1 MKTLL
6 RLCLAAAMSASLHA
20 QQSGGSPA
28 KIRELA
34 AQNNHREAADLG
46 KEVLASTPDAAL
58 AAEVLN
64 LTFESLSPLAAHV
77 EQEKVIE
84 DAVARFPK
92 SWNLLLNAGNRVLNL
107 PSYGIVVDGVYR
119 RGEFAGR
126 GRHAQSQI
134 RDRARALQLM
144 EAAWKALPADAPAAD
159 RADVLRGLESA
170 LRHGRDYFHQAW
182 SLQALTDLS
191 ELPDYDDQ
199 SGLDSSIG
207 GYPVDAEG
215 NPVFFKAAQSWDSAA
230 SDSERLLW
238 IMAEKER
245 LEPGHAWPHRQ
256 ARAQLAKAWF
266 SVRTLAHYGIRFDSS
281 EEDEATT
288 RGGIASLHTLK
299 DGETTARLATGAK
312 RFTLPAEWA
321 FLNLFRALAEDA
333 AAPAHLRV
341 EAWSQTAEELNDR
354 RQYPRAA
361 EALKQALVLEK
372 DADSKAALQSR
383 LDQIT
388 GNLGRFDPLPPQPA
402 GTEAK
407 LSLVFRNTRK
417 IELSARRVDVGRLL
431 DDTEA
436 YLRGEPQDR
445 DWQKTNLGAIG
456 RRLLEEGGDKYLAP
470 VSHTWTQDLEPRAN
484 HWDRRVEV
492 PTPLKEAGAWLVEGV
507 FEGGG
512 KARALL
518 WLESLTIVH
527 VRQPGG
533 GLYYLADAVTGEP
546 VRDARVK
553 FMGYSS
559 EWARPGLLNKPRM
572 TYKFK
577 DLQVSPDAKGQIKV
591 RKAQMDG
598 YEWLIRAETKAG
610 WTAFM
615 GFDHFH
621 HPDPFGD
628 DSFQRFD
635 EQHKLYAITDRPVYR
650 PGQEVKWKAWA
661 RLVGYDPK
669 LDTNSFAGSQVLVV
683 IYDPRGEKLV
693 EKTYKADDSGA
704 VEDTLMLGENATLGN
719 YFAQF
724 QQIHG
729 PRGSLHLGSHSFRV
743 EEYKKPEFEVKVDAP
758 ATPVALGDSFEVKVK
773 ADYYFGGPVKQGTV
787 KYKVQRSA
795 HTSRWFPAGRWD
807 WLFGSGYG
815 WRATYYD
822 WYPGARS
829 WCFCI
834 PRWPWIRWQ
843 NDPPEL
849 VAEGEA
855 ALNADGTFTVKID
868 TALAKELHGNEDHRY
883 EIEAEVTDQSRRAI
897 FGKGSVLAA
906 RRPFEV
912 YVSADRGY
920 YTAGQDA
927 EFSVHARTLDGR
939 EVAASGALVLYRVTY
954 DKDGKPAEEAV
965 HTADI
970 KLDESSFTRSVKATL
985 ARGGQYRVS
994 VKLKDQAGH
1003 EIEGVTF
1010 VTVRGAGFEEGK
1022 DFRFDD
1028 LELLVERE
1036 EYATGDEVEVT
1047 VNTNRPGSTVALF
1060 LRAQNGLYPD
1070 PVWLRLEGK
1079 SATHRFKITEAD
1091 QPNFFLD
1098 AFTVSGARVHQ
1109 VTRQILVPPKKRIA
1123 TVELEPD
1130 AETYLPGQ
1138 GSKVKVRVKD
1148 ADGKPFTGRV
1158 VLTAYDKALEY
1169 ISGGSNQDD
1178 IRPFFWGWKRSHYPQ
1193 VRDTLRALEAG
1204 LLKDGEKWMEALGVF
1219 GGEVADDESALSM
1232 ESADPYS
1239 APGRGGV
1246 GSLRKM
1252 AMPMSAPGSGA
1263 EVVMYAAAPM
1273 AEADPFQTAGGGAH
1287 EEAPQFMIRT
1297 NLADSAV
1304 WVADF
1309 TTDAEGMGE
1318 LAFNLPENLTTWKL
1332 RSWVMGPQTQVGEAT
1347 VEVITRKNLM
1357 VRLQAP
1363 RFFVEKDEVV
1373 ISANVHNELDTAQ
1386 DVRGVLE
1393 LEGGVLE
1400 FAAAPQTA
1408 SVQVPAHGEHRF
1420 DWRVKVTGE
1429 GEAKLRVKALAQKD
1443 SDAMEMTFPA
1453 YIHGM
1458 LKTDSWSL
1466 ALRPDQASGSLTLN
1480 VPAERRPRQSRLEV
1494 VYSPTLAM
1502 TLVDALPYLVSYPYG
1517 CTEQTLN
1524 RFVPTVIT
1532 LKAIRDL
1539 GVDLKKVRERMDAR
1553 TGGTPVPYAT
1563 KRSPVFSE
1571 AEVEKMART
1580 GVSRLLAMR
1589 NADGGWGWFPGGRES
1604 SAHITA
1610 LVLHGMKAAERAG
1623 FDLNEGLIRNGV
1635 EWLERHEA
1643 EQLRRLALPEK
1654 DREHKGAPDNL
1665 DALIHS
1671 VLVEYSGGDPAMRA
1685 RLYDKRAGLSRYNLA
1700 LLGLACDATGER
1712 DRRDMC
1718 LRNLRQ
1724 FLKQDDE
1731 NQTAWL
1737 DLPEG
1742 GWWWFWY
1749 EDRIETQAAFLRLL
1763 VKAEPKG
1770 ETAARLA
1777 KYIVNNRRNGT
1788 WWTSTKDTA
1797 AAIEALAEF
1806 AKASG
1811 ESAAA
1816 QTVEI
1821 LLDGVSQKRVEITPD
1836 TLFTFD
1842 NRFVLEGEALT
1853 TGAHKLELRKLGN
1866 APLYVSAYLTVFSKE
1881 DMIPAAG
1888 LEVKTERRFY
1898 RLIEEK
1904 PDQQVAGARGQVI
1917 TQRGLKYRREALA
1930 SEAEIRSGDL
1940 IEVELSIESKNDYEY
1955 VLIEDMKPAGFEP
1968 VEVRSGWSY
1977 AGLPAYQEFRD
1988 EKVAFFADRLP
1999 RGRHNLSYRV
2009 KAEIPGRFS
2018 ALPAR
2023 IEAMYAPELK
2033 GNSQEW
2039 KARIVE

>member
-20 QQSGGSPA
+20 QQSGDPPA

-46 KEVLASTPDAAL
+46 KEVLASTQDAGL

-64 LTFESLSPLAAHV
+64 LTFESLTSLSAHV

-92 SWNLLLNAGNRVLNL
+92 SWKLLLNAGSRVLNL

-119 RGEFAGR
+119 RGEYDGR
-126 GRHAQSQI
+126 GRHVQSQI

-144 EAAWKALPADAPAAD
+144 EAAWKALPADAAATD
-159 RADVLRGLESA
+159 RTAVLRGLESA

-191 ELPDYDDQ
+191 ELPDFDDQ
-199 SGLDSSIG
+199 SGLDASIG

-230 SDSERLLW
+230 SDGERLLW
-238 IMAEKER
+238 ILAEKER
-245 LEPGHAWPHRQ
+245 LEPGNAWQHRKT
-256 ARAQLAKAWF
+256 RAQLAKAWF

-281 EEDEATT
+281 EDDESTT

-299 DGETTARLATGAK
+299 DDETTARLATGAK

-321 FLNLFRALAEDA
+321 FLNLYRALAEDA

-361 EALKQALVLEK
+361 EALKQALALEK
-372 DADSKAALQSR
+372 DADRKAALQSR

-388 GNLGRFDPLPPQPA
+388 GNLGRFDPQPPQPA

-407 LSLVFRNTRK
+407 LSLVFRNARK

-436 YLRGEPQDR
+436 YLRGEPQER
-445 DWQKTNLGAIG
+445 DWQKTNLGMIG

-484 HWDRRVEV
+484 HWDRRVDV
-492 PTPLKEAGAWLVEGV
+492 PTPLKEAGAWLVEGA

-518 WLESLTIVH
+518 WLESLTLVH
-527 VRQPGG
+527 VRQPRGE
-533 GLYYLADAVTGEP
+533 LYYLADAVTGEP

-553 FMGYSS
+553 FMGYRT
-559 EWARPGLLNKPRM
+559 EWGRPGLLNKPRM
-572 TYKFK
+572 IYMFK
-577 DLQVSPDAKGQIKV
+577 DFQASPDERGQI
-591 RKAQMDG
+591 QMKQSQMEN
-598 YEWLIRAETKAG
+598 YQWLIRADTKAG
-610 WTAFM
+610 GLAFL
-615 GFDHFH
+615 GFQHFH
-621 HPDPFGD
+621 FGG
-628 DSFQRFD
+628 SYERFD
-635 EQHKLYAITDRPVYR
+635 EQPKLYAITDRPVYR

-661 RLVGYDPK
+661 RRVGYDSK
-669 LDTNSFAGSQVLVV
+669 LDTNAFAGSQIKVT
-683 IYDPRGEKLV
+683 IHDPRGEKLL
-693 EKTYKADDSGA
+693 EKTYKTDDSGA
-704 VEDTLMLGENATLGN
+704 VSDALTLGEEATLGFYN
-719 YFAQF
+719 VQF
-724 QQIHG
+724 DMNRALQG
-729 PRGSLHLGSHSFRV
+729 LWHLGSHSFRV

-834 PRWPWIRWQ
+834 PRWPWIRWR

-939 EVAASGALVLYRVTY
+939 EVAAEGALVLYRVTY

-970 KLDESSFTRSVKATL
+970 KLDEGSFTRNVKTTL

-1003 EIEGVTF
+1003 EIQGVTF

-1036 EYATGDEVEVT
+1036 EYAPGDEVEVT

-1079 SATHRFKITEAD
+1079 SVTHRFKITEAD

-1148 ADGKPFTGRV
+1148 AEGKPFTGRV

-1169 ISGGSNQDD
+1169 ISGGSNQED

-1193 VRDTLRALEAG
+1193 VRDTLRALETG
-1204 LLKDGEKWMEALGVF
+1204 MLKDGEKWMEALGVF

-1273 AEADPFQTAGGGAH
+1273 AEAGPFQTAGGGAH
-1287 EEAPQFMIRT
+1287 EEAPQPMIRT

-1309 TTDAEGMGE
+1309 TTDAEGLGE

-1400 FAAAPQTA
+1400 FATAPRTA

-1502 TLVDALPYLVSYPYG
+1502 TLVDALPYLASYPYG

-1553 TGGTPVPYAT
+1553 TGGTPVPHAT

-1635 EWLERHEA
+1635 EWLTRHEA

-1654 DREHKGAPDNL
+1654 DREHKSAPDNL

-1685 RLYDKRAGLSRYNLA
+1685 RLYDKRAGLSRYKLA

-1821 LLDGVSQKRVEITPD
+1821 LLDGVPQKRVEITPD

-1853 TGAHKLELRKLGN
+1853 TGAHKLELRKLGS
-1866 APLYVSAYLTVFSKE
+1866 APLYVSAYLTVFSQE

-1888 LEVKTERRFY
+1888 LEVKAERRFY

-1930 SEAEIRSGDL
+1930 SETEIRSGDL
-1940 IEVELSIESKNDYEY
+1940 IEVEISIESKNDYEY
-1955 VLIEDMKPAGFEP
+1955 VLIEDMKPAGFET

-1977 AGLPAYQEFRD
+1977 EGLPAYQEFRD

>member
-20 QQSGGSPA
+20 QQSSDPPA
-28 KIRELA
+28 EIRELA

-46 KEVLASTPDAAL
+46 KEVLASAQDDHL

-64 LTFESLSPLAAHV
+64 LTFESLTSLSAYA

-84 DAVARFPK
+84 DAVARFPQ
-92 SWNLLLNAGNRVLNL
+92 SWRVLLNAGSRVLNL
-107 PSYGIVVDGVYR
+107 PSHGVIVDGEYR
-119 RGEFAGR
+119 RGEYRDR
-126 GRHAQSQI
+126 GRHVQSVR

-144 EAAWKALPADAPAAD
+144 NAAWKVLPSGAASTD
-159 RADVLRGLESA
+159 QVDVLRGLHSA
-170 LRHGRDYFHQAW
+170 LSFAGTNDRAW
-182 SLQALTDLS
+182 SLLALTDLT
-191 ELPDYDDQ
+191 EPPDYDDQ
-199 SGLDSSIG
+199 SGLDSSIS

-215 NPVFFKAAQSWDSAA
+215 NPVFFKAAQSWESAT
-230 SDSERLLW
+230 SDGERLFW
-238 IMAEKER
+238 ILAEMER
-245 LEPGHAWPHRQ
+245 LEPGNAWQHRQ
-256 ARAQLAKAWF
+256 SRAKLAKEWF
-266 SVRTLAHYGIRFDSS
+266 SVLTLAHYGIRFDSS
-281 EEDEATT
+281 EDDEATT
-288 RGGIASLHTLK
+288 RGSIASLHTLK
-299 DGETTARLATGAK
+299 DDETTARLATGAK
-312 RFTLPAEWA
+312 RFSLPAEWA
-321 FLNLFRALAEDA
+321 FLNLYRALAEDA
-333 AAPAHLRV
+333 AAPADERV
-341 EAWSQTAEELNDR
+341 HAWSEIAYELNNR

-361 EALKQALVLEK
+361 EALRMAIELDKK
-372 DADSKAALQSR
+372 ADRRAALQER

-407 LSLVFRNTRK
+407 LSLVFRNARK

-436 YLRGEPQDR
+436 YLRGEPQER

-470 VSHTWTQDLEPRAN
+470 VSHTWTRDLEPRAN

-492 PTPLKEAGAWLVEGV
+492 PTPLKEAGAWLVEGA

-512 KARALL
+512 NTRALL

-533 GLYYLADAVTGEP
+533 GLYYITDAVTGEP

-553 FMGYSS
+553 FMGYNT

-577 DLQVSPDAKGQIKV
+577 DFQASPDEHGQIQVK
-591 RKAQMDG
+591 RAQM
-598 YEWLIRAETKAG
+598 ENFQWLIRADTKAG
-610 WTAFM
+610 GLAFL
-615 GFDHFH
+615 GFEHFH
-621 HPDPFGD
+621 FS
-628 DSFQRFD
+628 DSYERFN
-635 EQHKLYAITDRPVYR
+635 EQPKLYAITDRPVYR

-661 RLVGYDPK
+661 RTVGYDSK
-669 LDTNSFAGSQVLVV
+669 LNTNAFAGSQIKVT
-683 IYDPRGEKLV
+683 IHDPRGEKLL

-704 VEDTLMLGENATLGN
+704 VSDALTLGEEATLGV
-719 YFAQF
+719 YRLQF
-724 QQIHG
+724 EHARAL
-729 PRGSLHLGSHSFRV
+729 RGVVHLGSHSFRV
-743 EEYKKPEFEVKVDAP
+743 EEYKKPEFEVKVEAP
-758 ATPVALGDSFEVKVK
+758 ATPVALGDSFEVKMK

-822 WYPGARS
+822 WYPGARN

-834 PRWPWIRWQ
+834 PRWPWIRWRD
-843 NDPPEL
+843 DPPEL

-939 EVAASGALVLYRVTY
+939 EVAAQGALVLYRVTY

-970 KLDESSFTRSVKATL
+970 KLDEGNFTRSVKATL

-994 VKLKDQAGH
+994 VKLKDKAGH

-1010 VTVRGAGFEEGK
+1010 LTVRGAGFEEGK

-1036 EYATGDEVEVT
+1036 EYAPGDEVEVI

-1091 QPNFFLD
+1091 QPNIFLD

-1138 GSKVKVRVKD
+1138 GSKVKMRVKD

-1158 VLTAYDKALEY
+1158 VLTTYDKALEY

-1193 VRDTLRALEAG
+1193 VRDTLRALETG
-1204 LLKDGEKWMEALGVF
+1204 LLKDGEKWMETLGVF
-1219 GGEVADDESALSM
+1219 GGEVADGFDDEGMAG
-1232 ESADPYS
+1232 AGDPFS
-1239 APGRGGV
+1239 GPGRGGL
-1246 GSLRKM
+1246 GLIRKV
-1252 AMPMSAPGSGA
+1252 AMPMAAPA
-1263 EVVMYAAAPM
+1263 AAAVVMSAAPM
-1273 AEADPFQTAGGGAH
+1273 AEAMAMPAPSGGGTP
-1287 EEAPQFMIRT
+1287 EEGPQPMIRT

-1347 VEVITRKNLM
+1347 VEVITRKDLM

-1386 DVRGVLE
+1386 DVRAVLE

-1400 FAAAPQTA
+1400 FATAPKTA

-1466 ALRPDQASGSLTLN
+1466 VLRPDQASGSLTLN

-1502 TLVDALPYLVSYPYG
+1502 TLVDALPYLASYPYG

-1539 GVDLKKVRERMDAR
+1539 GVDLKKVRERLEAAAQAPMPP
-1553 TGGTPVPYAT
+1553 GEQ
-1563 KRSPVFSE
+1563 KRLREAVFSE

-1610 LVLHGMKAAERAG
+1610 LVLHGLKAAERAG
-1623 FDLNEGLIRNGV
+1623 FDLNEGLVRNGV
-1635 EWLERHEA
+1635 EWLTRHEA

-1654 DREHKGAPDNL
+1654 DREHKNAPDNL

-1685 RLYDKRAGLSRYNLA
+1685 RLYEKRASLSRYNLA

-1712 DRRDMC
+1712 ERRDMC

-1770 ETAARLA
+1770 DTAARLA

-1811 ESAAA
+1811 ESAPA

-1821 LLDGVSQKRVEITPD
+1821 LLDGVPQKRVEITPD

-1853 TGAHKLELRKLGN
+1853 TGAHKLELRKLGS
-1866 APLYVSAYLTVFSKE
+1866 APLYASAYLTVFSQE

-1888 LEVKTERRFY
+1888 LEVKAERRFY
-1898 RLIEEK
+1898 RLVEEK
-1904 PDQQVAGARGQVI
+1904 PDQQVAGARGQVV

-1930 SEAEIRSGDL
+1930 SDAEIRSGDL

-1977 AGLPAYQEFRD
+1977 EGLPAYREFRD
-1988 EKVAFFADRLP
+1988 ERVAFFADRLP

-2039 KARIVE
+2039 KARIVD

>member
-1 MKTLL
+1 MKTLIH
-6 RLCLAAAMSASLHA
+6 LCLATAMSATLSA
-20 QQSGGSPA
+20 QQSGGPPA
-28 KIRELA
+28 KIRALA

-46 KEVLASTPDAAL
+46 REVLASTQDAGL

-64 LTFESLSPLAAHV
+64 LTFESLTSLSAHV
-77 EQEKVIE
+77 EQEMVIE
-84 DAVARFPK
+84 DAVAHFPQ
-92 SWNLLLNAGNRVLNL
+92 SWRVLLNAGSRVLNL

-119 RGEFAGR
+119 RGEYAGR
-126 GRHAQSQI
+126 GRHVQSQI

-144 EAAWKALPADAPAAD
+144 EAAWKALPADASLPARLEA
-159 RADVLRGLESA
+159 LRGLDSA
-170 LRHGRDYFHQAW
+170 LSHAGRYNRAW

-199 SGLDSSIG
+199 SGLDSSIS

-230 SDSERLLW
+230 SDGERLLW
-238 IMAEKER
+238 ILGEMER
-245 LEPGHAWPHRQ
+245 LEPDNAWRHRLT
-256 ARAQLAKAWF
+256 RAKLAKEWF
-266 SVRTLAHYGIRFDSS
+266 SVITVAHYGIRLDSS
-281 EEDEATT
+281 EDDETAT
-288 RGGIASLHTLK
+288 RSGIASLHTLK
-299 DGETTARLATGAK
+299 DDETTARLATGAK
-312 RFTLPAEWA
+312 RFVLPAGWA
-321 FLNLFRALAEDA
+321 FLNLYRALAEEA
-333 AAPAHLRV
+333 TVPSSERV
-341 EAWSQTAEELNDR
+341 HAWSEIAYELNNR

-361 EALKQALVLEK
+361 EALRQAIELDDE
-372 DADSKAALQSR
+372 ADRKTTLQSR

-388 GNLGRFDPLPPQPA
+388 GNLGRFDPQPPQPA
-402 GTEAK
+402 GTEAR
-407 LSLVFRNTRK
+407 LSLVFRNARK

-436 YLRGEPQDR
+436 YLRGEPQER

-484 HWDRRVEV
+484 HWDRRVDV

-507 FEGGG
+507 FEGGV

-577 DLQVSPDAKGQIKV
+577 DLQASPDEHGQI
-591 RKAQMDG
+591 QMKQSQMEN
-598 YEWLIRAETKAG
+598 YQWLIRADTKAG
-610 WTAFM
+610 GLAFL
-615 GFDHFH
+615 GFQHFH
-621 HPDPFGD
+621 FGG
-628 DSFQRFD
+628 SYERFD
-635 EQHKLYAITDRPVYR
+635 EQPKLYAITDRPVYR
-650 PGQEVKWKAWA
+650 PGQDVKWKAWA
-661 RLVGYDPK
+661 RMVGYDPK
-669 LDTNSFAGSQVLVV
+669 LNTNAFAGSQIKVT
-683 IYDPRGEKLV
+683 IHDPRGEKLL
-693 EKTYKADDSGA
+693 EKTYKTDDSGA
-704 VEDTLMLGENATLGN
+704 VSDALTLGEEATLGVYN
-719 YFAQF
+719 VQF
-724 QQIHG
+724 DMNRALQG
-729 PRGSLHLGSHSFRV
+729 LWHLGSHSFRV

-758 ATPVALGDSFEVKVK
+758 ATLVALGDSFEVKVK

-795 HTSRWFPAGRWD
+795 HTSRWFPVGRWD

-843 NDPPEL
+843 DDPPEL

-939 EVAASGALVLYRVTY
+939 EVAAAGELVLYRVMY

-970 KLDESSFTRSVKATL
+970 KLDEGSFTRNVKTTL

-1003 EIEGVTF
+1003 EIQGVTF

-1036 EYATGDEVEVT
+1036 EYEPGDEVEVT
-1047 VNTNRPGSTVALF
+1047 VNTNRAGSTVALF

-1079 SATHRFKITEAD
+1079 SVTHRFKITEAD

-1148 ADGKPFTGRV
+1148 AEGKPFTGRV

-1169 ISGGSNQDD
+1169 ISGGSNQED

-1193 VRDTLRALEAG
+1193 VRDTLRALETG
-1204 LLKDGEKWMEALGVF
+1204 LLKDSEKWMEALGVF
-1219 GGEVADDESALSM
+1219 GGEVADRLGDFNMAGAASDLLPPISG
-1232 ESADPYS
+1232 
-1239 APGRGGV
+1239 PGGAV
-1246 GSLRKM
+1246 RKM
-1252 AMPMSAPGSGA
+1252 AAMPMAAPEALGGMAASF
-1263 EVVMYAAAPM
+1263 AAAPM
-1273 AEADPFQTAGGGAH
+1273 SDAGPFQTAGGGAH
-1287 EEAPQFMIRT
+1287 EEAPQPMIRT

-1386 DVRGVLE
+1386 YVRGVLE

-1400 FAAAPQTA
+1400 FAVAPRTA

-1502 TLVDALPYLVSYPYG
+1502 TLVDALPYLASYPYG

-1539 GVDLKKVRERMDAR
+1539 GVDLKKVRERLDAAAQAPMPP
-1553 TGGTPVPYAT
+1553 GEQ
-1563 KRSPVFSE
+1563 KRLREAVFSE

-1635 EWLERHEA
+1635 EWLTRHEA

-1770 ETAARLA
+1770 DTAARLA

-1821 LLDGVSQKRVEITPD
+1821 LLDGVPQKRVEITPD
-1836 TLFTFD
+1836 NLFTFD

-1853 TGAHKLELRKLGN
+1853 TGAHKLELRKLGS
-1866 APLYVSAYLTVFSKE
+1866 APLYVSAYLTVFSQE

-1940 IEVELSIESKNDYEY
+1940 IEVELSVESKNDYEY